1 MFLGNEDIF
10 YFSRNVNDHNAG
22 MWRNKNRHEVFKGSH
37 RSQVPVERI
46 LCITEQRFRVLAEH
60 TATGLVYVV
69 MLEEFFMTIRFCRK
83 MALVT

>member
-1 MFLGNEDIF
+1 
-10 YFSRNVNDHNAG
+10 

-69 MLEEFFMTIRFCRK
+69 MLEEFFMTIGFCRK
-83 MALVT
+83 MALIT